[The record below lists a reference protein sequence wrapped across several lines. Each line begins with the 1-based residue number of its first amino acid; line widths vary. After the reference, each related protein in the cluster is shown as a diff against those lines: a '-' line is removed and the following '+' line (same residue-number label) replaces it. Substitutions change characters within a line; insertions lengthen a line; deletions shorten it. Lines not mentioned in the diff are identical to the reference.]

1 MGCTNSR
8 DHRHVDFEMAV
19 DKLPPYSEACA
30 HEGPIRPRDALE
42 LAINV
47 AESTEDPVVAAALLV
62 AAEELEVHAPDL
74 RAKLLALLI
83 ACRLNATRTGF
94 HAQVDTIVE
103 KAIASLRASVGAEET
118 PRVVAEMALAIRRSS

>member
-1 MGCTNSR
+1 
-8 DHRHVDFEMAV
+8 MA
-19 DKLPPYSEACA
+19 
-30 HEGPIRPRDALE
+30 
-42 LAINV
+42 
-47 AESTEDPVVAAALLV
+47 AAALLV

-94 HAQVDTIVE
+94 HAQVDAIVE

-118 PRVVAEMALAIRRSS
+118 PES